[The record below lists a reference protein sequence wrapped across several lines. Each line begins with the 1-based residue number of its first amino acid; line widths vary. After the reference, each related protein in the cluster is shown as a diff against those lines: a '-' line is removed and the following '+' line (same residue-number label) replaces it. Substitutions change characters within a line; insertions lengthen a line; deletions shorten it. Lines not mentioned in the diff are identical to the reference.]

1 MNLGKT
7 ISHHTMRT
15 AQLIACAAIVAPM
28 IGSILPQSALAQA
41 GSTFDYTAATF
52 SEAARQGTVDAT
64 SIRWQCRGS
73 RCTVSGPWPQPGV
86 MACRALAQQVGRIK
100 SYGHS
105 GASLNASQLA
115 ECNDGAASP
124 VVSNKNVVVQ
134 PSQKNLPPTKNKTLT
149 PGPISGPQAGT
160 MSDIPQAIL
169 QNGRPA
175 GRFQTA
181 RQDWY
186 CDGTRCNIPG
196 QSSPLSGGD
205 NSVDDCARLAQ
216 VAGRVT
222 WFSDGIEI
230 FDAANLARCN
240 SPNVTSY
247 EVLACSGADDLRS
260 ASHVKIGLNIRGRT
274 FDRGSYR
281 RIFAK
286 GIQANSCQTELV
298 DGPDFRLS
306 ELLSIGITFQSYDSG
321 ALQTDD
327 NWDMTRIRI
336 MANVREPGGRTA
348 ILRVIDE
355 QLEPVKRFESRDSW
369 QYLVRR

>member
-134 PSQKNLPPTKNKTLT
+134 PSQKNLPHVGATQESIQTLN
-149 PGPISGPQAGT
+149 SGSTLVRQKRHIERNEAFET
-160 MSDIPQAIL
+160 INHASEQR
-169 QNGRPA
+169 QNLTLDHRH
-175 GRFQTA
+175 T
-181 RQDWY
+181 
-186 CDGTRCNIPG
+186 
-196 QSSPLSGGD
+196 
-205 NSVDDCARLAQ
+205 
-216 VAGRVT
+216 
-222 WFSDGIEI
+222 
-230 FDAANLARCN
+230 
-240 SPNVTSY
+240 
-247 EVLACSGADDLRS
+247 
-260 ASHVKIGLNIRGRT
+260 
-274 FDRGSYR
+274 
-281 RIFAK
+281 
-286 GIQANSCQTELV
+286 V
-298 DGPDFRLS
+298 DGCPEIG
-306 ELLSIGITFQSYDSG
+306 ELLVLISD
-321 ALQTDD
+321 L
-327 NWDMTRIRI
+327 
-336 MANVREPGGRTA
+336 
-348 ILRVIDE
+348 
-355 QLEPVKRFESRDSW
+355 PV
-369 QYLVRR
+369 